1 MGPWIAVLEAWLVKR
16 LLESQTFH
24 QGVRKVHKGIYR
36 LRHGPLEGDEGG
48 TNLERQG
55 PGFGQHFWDEI
66 QTQVG
71 RKKVDQNPLEKS
83 DSAHTTQA
91 HQPTSSQPTQD
102 RTTRPKVT
110 PEPQPP
116 KEGFISHFM
125 EELRS
130 QTRGRDK
137 NP

>member
-1 MGPWIAVLEAWLVKR
+1 
-16 LLESQTFH
+16 
-24 QGVRKVHKGIYR
+24 VRKVHKGIYR

-71 RKKVDQNPLEKS
+71 RKKADQNPLEKS
-83 DSAHTTQA
+83 DSTHTTQA

-102 RTTRPKVT
+102 RTNRST
-110 PEPQPP
+110 PSPESQQP
-116 KEGFISHFM
+116 KESFISHFM
-125 EELRS
+125 DELRS
-130 QTRGRDK
+130 QSRGRDK